1 MNSDSSALYTDGT
14 SMPTRSSTLSIPF
27 SANVT
32 WSDFSDEKQIAPSS
46 PKLSS
51 LPSSRRSLS
60 LAVTIAIFAP
70 ASWNALKIVGA
81 RSSSGSF
88 IMTSRSLALS

>member
-1 MNSDSSALYTDGT
+1 MPLDSSVA
-14 SMPTRSSTLSIPF
+14 S
-27 SANVT
+27 
-32 WSDFSDEKQIAPSS
+32 SDFSDEKQIAPSA
-46 PKLSS
+46 PKRSS